1 MHAWRILPVSLLLAL
16 SAPTGAGGLPDTIS
30 RIKPAIVAVGTY
42 MPLRQ
47 QQQSIGGTGFAVAGN
62 LAATNA
68 HTVPEKV
75 DADRRETLA
84 VFVPLGD
91 ERAEVRPAKVVAR
104 DEAHDLCLLRFEGPA
119 LPHLRLAPDEGIRE
133 GQAIAFTGFP
143 ILNALGLHPA
153 THQGIVSAITPVVI
167 PVGSGRELNRT
178 LVTRLDRPF
187 DIYQLDAV
195 AYPGNSGS
203 PVYDP
208 DSGRVLAVVNSTFV
222 KETKERAIAAPSG
235 ISYAIPV
242 RHLRALLTGAG
253 VKE

>member
-1 MHAWRILPVSLLLAL
+1 VHAWRILPVSLLLAL

-84 VFVPLGD
+84 VFV
-91 ERAEVRPAKVVAR
+91 
-104 DEAHDLCLLRFEGPA
+104 
-119 LPHLRLAPDEGIRE
+119 PDEGIRE